1 MAGEVLRIL
10 QDEDLV
16 AASAEKG
23 VRLMTLLKGALE
35 EHPAVGEIR
44 GRGLMIGVE
53 FVEDRATRR
62 AYPRAARIAEGVLT
76 AARERGVLVYMG
88 SGNADG
94 VDGDTIILGPPFV
107 ITDDELQ
114 RVAEVIAEA
123 VDVATASEAAAR

>member
-1 MAGEVLRIL
+1 
-10 QDEDLV
+10 
-16 AASAEKG
+16 
-23 VRLMTLLKGALE
+23 
-35 EHPAVGEIR
+35 
-44 GRGLMIGVE
+44 
-53 FVEDRATRR
+53 
-62 AYPRAARIAEGVLT
+62 VLT

>member
-1 MAGEVLRIL
+1 
-10 QDEDLV
+10 
-16 AASAEKG
+16 
-23 VRLMTLLKGALE
+23 MTLLKGALE

-44 GRGLMIGVE
+44 GRGLMVGVE
-53 FVEDRATRR
+53 FVADRATRR

-88 SGNADG
+88 TGNADG
-94 VDGDTIILGPPFV
+94 VDGDTILLGPPFV
-107 ITDDELQ
+107 ITDDEIQ

>member
-1 MAGEVLRIL
+1 
-10 QDEDLV
+10 
-16 AASAEKG
+16 
-23 VRLMTLLKGALE
+23 
-35 EHPAVGEIR
+35 
-44 GRGLMIGVE
+44 MIGVE

-62 AYPRAARIAEGVLT
+62 AYPRAGRIAEGVLT

>member
-1 MAGEVLRIL
+1 
-10 QDEDLV
+10 
-16 AASAEKG
+16 
-23 VRLMTLLKGALE
+23 
-35 EHPAVGEIR
+35 
-44 GRGLMIGVE
+44 MIGVE